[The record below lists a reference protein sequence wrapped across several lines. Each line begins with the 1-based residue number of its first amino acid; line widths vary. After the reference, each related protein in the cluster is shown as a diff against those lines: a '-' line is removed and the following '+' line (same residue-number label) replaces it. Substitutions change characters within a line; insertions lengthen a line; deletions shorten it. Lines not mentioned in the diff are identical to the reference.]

1 MYLFMVFF
9 YQLVVH
15 FASSRL
21 VLRFFLMF
29 SASVCLFVGLCIC
42 AYYVH
47 NNTSCAWLPCDFSA
61 DNLTAA
67 LNTGVVT
74 VSSLAKLRV

>member
-1 MYLFMVFF
+1 
-9 YQLVVH
+9 
-15 FASSRL
+15 
-21 VLRFFLMF
+21 MF

-47 NNTSCAWLPCDFSA
+47 NNTSCTWLPCDFTA
-61 DNLTAA
+61 ANLTAA

-74 VSSLAKLRV
+74 VSSLAKLQVQDTKKQRQYRCEADGEWKCQK